1 MYVVAK
7 IGKWMNIDG
16 HGPCIVRWLAYD
28 SHGDDQTRIHRV
40 VTCSS
45 DGWFRHSVLVGLGYH
60 KTKYQDLQ
68 TIDHSYVNK
77 LPEGI
82 SYVCMY
88 IYIYWSGKITIYL
101 TNLIFSFAFSCSDH
115 CFCITSRWQWGPR
128 LWMWCWLPLNQWSL
142 ITFLKNT
149 FFCEQLHFERSFAT
163 KNPRYPLVI

>member
-1 MYVVAK
+1 MIQKVCSKMYVVAK

-88 IYIYWSGKITIYL
+88 IYIYIDLGKLQYTSP
-101 TNLIFSFAFSCSDH
+101 TWFSVSPFLVQIIVFVS
-115 CFCITSRWQWGPR
+115 
-128 LWMWCWLPLNQWSL
+128 LPGGSEVLD
-142 ITFLKNT
+142 
-149 FFCEQLHFERSFAT
+149 CGCDVDC
-163 KNPRYPLVI
+163 P